1 MKLSCCSL
9 RLGSAIRTETE
20 IEVVV
25 VDAHGRVQHL
35 AERHL
40 EGSAPRQPSM
50 RNVLIA
56 AAVVEVLTG
65 LTLMLYPSIVIQL
78 LFGSRIAGVGVL
90 ISRLTGIALIALGVA
105 CWPDG
110 NMLRG
115 FFGMLTYGLFAML
128 FLAYVGAGGGAGIL
142 LWPAV
147 AVHAIISA
155 FLVRGFWNLGRSEQ
169 R

>member
-1 MKLSCCSL
+1 M
-9 RLGSAIRTETE
+9 
-20 IEVVV
+20 V
-25 VDAHGRVQHL
+25 VDAHDRIQHL
-35 AERHL
+35 GERHL
-40 EGSAPRQPSM
+40 EEPIPRQPSM

-65 LTLMLYPSIVIQL
+65 LILIVYPAIVIQL
-78 LFGSRIAGVGVL
+78 LFGSRIAGVSVL
-90 ISRLTGIALIALGVA
+90 ISRLAGIALIALAVA
-105 CWPDG
+105 CWPAG

-128 FLAYVGAGGGAGIL
+128 FLAYVGAGGGAGVL

-155 FLVRGFWNLGRSEQ
+155 FLVREYWNLGRTEQ

>member
-1 MKLSCCSL
+1 MKSSRSGLRGSCMDRNGRVEL
-9 RLGSAIRTETE
+9 AVG
-20 IEVVV
+20 
-25 VDAHGRVQHL
+25 AHGVQHH
-35 AERHL
+35 AERHF

-56 AAVVEVLTG
+56 AALTEVLTG
-65 LTLMLYPSIVIQL
+65 LILIVYPSIVIQL

-90 ISRLTGIALIALGVA
+90 ISRLAGIALIALAMA

-115 FFGMLTYGLFAML
+115 FVGMLTYGLFAML
-128 FLAYVGAGGGAGIL
+128 FLIYVGASGVAGIL

-147 AVHAIISA
+147 AVHATISA

-169 R
+169 N